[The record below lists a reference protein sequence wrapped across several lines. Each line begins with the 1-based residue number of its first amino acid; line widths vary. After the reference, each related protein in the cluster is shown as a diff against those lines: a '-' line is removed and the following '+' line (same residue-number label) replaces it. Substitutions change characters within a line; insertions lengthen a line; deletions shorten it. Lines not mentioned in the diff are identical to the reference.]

1 MQAKTNYLWVI
12 VSAVLMVFV
21 GPVLA
26 DTTLNGKRMYDTYCV
41 QCHGSKRDGN
51 GINAAH
57 MSVQPRDHT
66 DAESMGDIPD
76 DQLFK
81 AIRNGGL
88 AVDKSVLMPAWK
100 SVLTDD
106 QIRTLVSYLREVCQ
120 CGTDHNN

>member
-1 MQAKTNYLWVI
+1 MKAETYYLKII
-12 VSAVLMVFV
+12 VSAVLMIAANSA
-21 GPVLA
+21 LA
-26 DTTLNGKRMYDTYCV
+26 DTALSGKRMYDTYCV

-76 DQLFK
+76 EQLYK
-81 AIRNGGL
+81 AIRDGGL
-88 AVDKSVLMPAWK
+88 AVDKSVLMPAWS

-106 QIRTLVSYLREVCQ
+106 QIQTLVSYLREVCQ
-120 CGTDHNN
+120 CGSAHNN